1 MSAPFTALL
10 IANRGEIAIR
20 IARACADLEIRSVAV
35 FAEDDDA
42 SLHTRKADLAVPL
55 KGRGVPAF
63 LDMDQLIAI
72 ALAMLHSRR
81 LFARMSAFEQVSPVL
96 PMVSA
101 AIVLLLGVVL
111 TARAL

>member
-1 MSAPFTALL
+1 MKWPV
-10 IANRGEIAIR
+10 
-20 IARACADLEIRSVAV
+20 VAAYLV
-35 FAEDDDA
+35 GSHGT
-42 SLHTRKADLAVPL
+42 SLHAVSLGLALIVSFSLGLAV
-55 KGRGVPAF
+55 V
-63 LDMDQLIAI
+63 LIAI
-72 ALAMLHSRR
+72 GLAMLHSRR

>member
-55 KGRGVPAF
+55 KGRGVPAY

-72 ALAMLHSRR
+72 AAAVMSLNDLH
-81 LFARMSAFEQVSPVL
+81 
-96 PMVSA
+96 A
-101 AIVLLLGVVL
+101 ADACRAGNCQRPQHMQAVGAVIVISLGEV
-111 TARAL
+111 A